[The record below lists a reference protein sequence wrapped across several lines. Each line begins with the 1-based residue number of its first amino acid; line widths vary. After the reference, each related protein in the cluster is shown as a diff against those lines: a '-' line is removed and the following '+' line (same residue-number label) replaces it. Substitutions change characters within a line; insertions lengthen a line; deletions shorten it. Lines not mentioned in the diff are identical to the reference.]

1 MFLVTPQVAKAV
13 WVDDAN
19 STGSSLKAGIEMLKS
34 QYNIEVTHLS
44 TPLRLP
50 KAHIS
55 GLVRLLGP
63 RWASL
68 GLCKGAPGGFSGGF

>member
-34 QYNIEVTHLS
+34 QYNIEVTHLKYPFE
-44 TPLRLP
+44 TP
-50 KAHIS
+50 KSSHIRA
-55 GLVRLLGP
+55 GEVTGP
-63 RWASL
+63 QMGVTWAM
-68 GLCKGAPGGFSGGF
+68 